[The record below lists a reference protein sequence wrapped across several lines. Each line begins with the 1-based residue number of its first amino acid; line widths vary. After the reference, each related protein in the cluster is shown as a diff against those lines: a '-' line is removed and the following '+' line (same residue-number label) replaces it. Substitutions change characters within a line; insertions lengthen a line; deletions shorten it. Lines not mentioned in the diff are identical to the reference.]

1 VLGNELIITLSID
14 FIALSLQL
22 YLLNKDTP
30 IYLDAVITIFLTI
43 FNFASYLNSIIYVAG
58 ENETKINNS
67 TIIITPVYK
76 PDPFAPLFMIGFV
89 ITIVSAFLLVI
100 KIFTKKGSSFELFS

>member
-1 VLGNELIITLSID
+1 MQGDELIITLSID
-14 FIALSLQL
+14 FIVLALQL

-30 IYLDAVITIFLTI
+30 IYLDAIITIFLAI
-43 FNFASYLNSIIYVAG
+43 FNFTSYLNGLIYVAG

-76 PDPFAPLFMIGFV
+76 PDPFAPLFMIGFI
-89 ITIVSAFLLVI
+89 ITIMSAFLLVI
-100 KIFTKKGSSFELFS
+100 KIFTKKGSFESFS

>member
-1 VLGNELIITLSID
+1 MLGDELIITLSID
-14 FIALSLQL
+14 FIALVLQL
-22 YLLNKDTP
+22 YLFNRDTP
-30 IYLDAVITIFLTI
+30 IYLDTVITIFLAI
-43 FNFASYLNSIIYVAG
+43 FNFASYLNGVIYVAG

-76 PDPFAPLFMIGFV
+76 PDPFAPLFIIGFV
-89 ITIVSAFLLVI
+89 ITIVSAFLLII